1 MNVLFGE
8 KKNCIPSLS
17 GCVLG
22 LCSSAVYLDMENSI

>member
-1 MNVLFGE
+1 MSRLG